1 MPIHP
6 FEVVDDQ
13 EDTIQGLDFDMVGV
27 LMSGFKNDE
36 HRRKKLSMR
45 QNLEITVED
54 GVKKDGYLKANQL
67 HYFKKEIT
75 DYVTVGKVDDDLLEA
90 LLELIQTFNK
100 IIVNTR
106 NLVPD

>member
-6 FEVVDDQ
+6 FVVVDDQ

-54 GVKKDGYLKANQL
+54 GVKKRLSKSKSIPL
-67 HYFKKEIT
+67 F
-75 DYVTVGKVDDDLLEA
+75 
-90 LLELIQTFNK
+90 
-100 IIVNTR
+100 
-106 NLVPD
+106 